1 MYHGILQSALKLKT
15 VSSMNWRTVQIVEIT
30 NDAKMILD
38 LYHVPSLRS
47 LRSPAICD
55 DEIFLF
61 LMNVVVISITVHI
74 YC

>member
-47 LRSPAICD
+47 LRTPAMK
-55 DEIFLF
+55 IFVMMKYF
-61 LMNVVVISITVHI
+61 YSS
-74 YC
+74 